1 MQVVPSETLT
11 KPAGKGRGRLAA
23 SSVDLWAIGI
33 TIVIGGQFFSWN
45 AGLVVG
51 TVGFGLAV
59 GVVGVAYLCLA
70 CSMAEMSSMLPFA
83 GGVYGL
89 SRCTLGFYAG
99 FILGC
104 CEILE
109 YLLYVVSV
117 NVTLGRL
124 VSAWWPLMQPYEPV
138 VWFASHAFSLVI
150 LCVGGKVFWRFNLAL
165 AIALVG
171 FVLMY
176 CVGSASYANIWEHGG
191 GSDWLFHGSSVFD
204 FVRAFPMAMWFFT
217 GIEALNTLPN
227 EVTNPKTTIPKGQVA
242 AMATLLVTATAIYVI
257 SLSLPPG
264 VRQLPTVLSIFN
276 GGFVQIFNLHDDA
289 ATLLSIPA
297 CYASTP
303 GFLLASGNIVTALAD
318 SKLLPHVLHRRHPSL
333 GTPVRA
339 LCCTTLASFC
349 LCFFVFF
356 HPGVDAVFYLLAMF
370 FGCLAYTS
378 QCVGY
383 LFLKKRYPSMP
394 RTFTSPFGVAGAV
407 FAALTFTLCVLSI
420 AFFQDDGHAAHV
432 IMVAFVVALS
442 IYYHGYAKTRQIMS
456 EDERKV
462 LFFVHVGTYDLMGFT
477 TRLVIY
483 MYINIYVVAN
493 HNGAKHKHRKQR
505 GRLANLYKL
514 LHRRMLQ
521 VGPPSTS
528 KTTQHT
534 TKRDVPTVST
544 QAPCTI
550 DVKRY

>member
-11 KPAGKGRGRLAA
+11 KQAGKDRGRLAA

-83 GGVYGL
+83 GGVHGL

-124 VSAWWPLMQPYEPV
+124 VSAWWPL
-138 VWFASHAFSLVI
+138 SL
-150 LCVGGKVFWRFNLAL
+150 FWRFNLAL

-176 CVGSASYANIWEHGG
+176 CVGSASYANLWEHGG

-242 AMATLLVTATAIYVI
+242 AMATLLVTATAIYVM

-318 SKLLPHVLHRRHPSL
+318 SKLLPHFLHRRHFSL
-333 GTPVRA
+333 GTPIRA
-339 LCCTTLASFC
+339 LCCTTLASFG

-383 LFLKKRYPSMP
+383 LFLKKWYPSMP

-420 AFFQDDGHAAHV
+420 AFYQDDGHAAHV

-483 MYINIYVVAN
+483 SRLVIY
-493 HNGAKHKHRKQR
+493 
-505 GRLANLYKL
+505 
-514 LHRRMLQ
+514 
-521 VGPPSTS
+521 
-528 KTTQHT
+528 
-534 TKRDVPTVST
+534 
-544 QAPCTI
+544 CI
-550 DVKRY
+550 CI